1 MKLSRAFVYSSHAFS
16 EAGRDSIEF
25 CCVVIERMSVEGI
38 DEMPKQNLQQQSFAN
53 PIEASQSA
61 LQEIRANPAVQC
73 RKTDDPALQSRL

>member
-1 MKLSRAFVYSSHAFS
+1 
-16 EAGRDSIEF
+16 
-25 CCVVIERMSVEGI
+25 MSVEGI